1 MNLLTARPF
10 KSIWILTSMEALQKL
25 VLDKRWKVQ
34 GFFWGATGLVEKNDV
49 AIRKQ

>member
-34 GFFWGATGLVEKNDV
+34 VFFWGGHWACGKNDV